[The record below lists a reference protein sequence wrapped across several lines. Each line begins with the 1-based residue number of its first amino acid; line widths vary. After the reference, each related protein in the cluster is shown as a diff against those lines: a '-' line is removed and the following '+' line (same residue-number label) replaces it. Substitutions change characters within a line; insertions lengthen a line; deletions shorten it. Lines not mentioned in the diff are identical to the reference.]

1 MSGFE
6 WMVVL
11 GGLAIGYWV
20 VSFFFGKQ
28 PPAAATVPPVSPASA
43 PAPLHE
49 APPQA
54 WDVVLGVTPFSS
66 VADIRAA
73 YRSLMSQYHPDKVA
87 SLGPELQALAERKT
101 KEIGAAY
108 REAMVLHGERE

>member
-6 WMVVL
+6 WIVEL

-20 VSFFFGKQ
+20 VSFFFGQ
-28 PPAAATVPPVSPASA
+28 QAPVVAPPAMPEPPHA
-43 PAPLHE
+43 E
-49 APPQA
+49 APQPWHA
-54 WDVVLGVTPFSS
+54 VLGVTPVAS
-66 VADIRAA
+66 VDDIRAA

-87 SLGPELQALAERKT
+87 SLGVELQALAERKS

-108 REAMVLHGERE
+108 REAMALHGSEP